1 MTLYILSF
9 TGTFKYSLFV
19 RWLMKNLFDFT
30 GKVALITGGAGL
42 LGPVFGRAL
51 ADHGATVVLADV
63 LKEKAQAEAEKIAA
77 ECAGRCIGVHLN
89 LLEQSSVR
97 DTVAQVIKI
106 FGKIDILINS
116 AQGVPPGEK
125 ETFEEYLPEH
135 WDFSSDINLKGT
147 FLCTQEAAKQ
157 MLKNPGDKNGM
168 RGVIIN
174 LSSIYG
180 TYAPDQRIYFD
191 GMKKALSPSPAVYS
205 ATKGGIVALT
215 KYLAAYYGAQGIRVN
230 CISPGGVFTSQDPA
244 FVQNYS
250 RRVPLGRMANKEELA
265 GIVVFLASGAS
276 SYVTGQ
282 NIFVDGG
289 LSCW

>member
-1 MTLYILSF
+1 MLASF
-9 TGTFKYSLFV
+9 DL
-19 RWLMKNLFDFT
+19 T

-42 LGPVFGRAL
+42 LGPVFGKAL
-51 ADHGATVVLADV
+51 AEHGATVVLADV
-63 LKEKAQAEAEKIAA
+63 LKEKAEAEAQKIAA
-77 ECAGRCIGVHLN
+77 ECGTRCIGIHLN
-89 LLEQSSVR
+89 LLELASIREAVGL
-97 DTVAQVIKI
+97 VIKT
-106 FGKIDILINS
+106 FGKIDLLINS
-116 AQGVPPGEK
+116 AQGVPKDEK

-147 FLCTQEAAKQ
+147 FLCTQEVAKHI
-157 MLKNPGDKNGM
+157 LKNVGGKNGTK
-168 RGVIIN
+168 GVIIN

-180 TYAPDQRIYFD
+180 SFAPDQRIYFD

-215 KYLAAYYGAQGIRVN
+215 KYLAAYYGERGIRVN
-230 CISPGGVFTSQDPA
+230 CISPGGVFTNQDAA

-250 RRVPLGRMANKEELA
+250 RRVPMGRMANKEELA
-265 GIVVFLASGAS
+265 GIIVFLASDAS